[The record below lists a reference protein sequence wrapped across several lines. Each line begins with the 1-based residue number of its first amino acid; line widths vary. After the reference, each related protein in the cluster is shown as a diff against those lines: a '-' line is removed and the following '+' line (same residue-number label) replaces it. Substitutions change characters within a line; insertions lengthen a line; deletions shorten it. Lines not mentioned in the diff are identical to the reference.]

1 MSSKSY
7 RFASRLPIIG
17 SEGSGS
23 VSGYWTIW
31 QVSRPGAQPVPVKI
45 NLCYY
50 GLKAYRGKLWMLS
63 EYTGE
68 LVRAFPT
75 VCPHCG
81 RDRMREEGEDL
92 TCSACRDYRGLSDP
106 A

>member
-1 MSSKSY
+1 MSSKYY
-7 RFASRLPIIG
+7 RFASRLLYIG
-17 SEGSGS
+17 NTVSGS

-31 QVSRPGAQPVPVKI
+31 QVSGPGAQPVPVHI
-45 NLCYY
+45 NLCYDE
-50 GLKAYRGKLWMLS
+50 LKAYRGKLWMLS
-63 EYTGE
+63 EHTGE

-92 TCSACRDYRGLSDP
+92 TCSACRDYCGLSDP